1 MTSVKVDGFLR
12 PFRGKV
18 NDWSRFWDK
27 FQLLASIQGW
37 DTEGKRTKHSP
48 LFLEGDVF
56 LVYTRMAD
64 ADKKK
69 EQEIRRKMEQ
79 SFALTKAEAY
89 GKFVTRK
96 LKEDESPDAYVADFQ
111 TLAALSGHNVDDDE
125 GPMLIEQLMAGLPQE
140 YAKEFRLSMAIK
152 TRSAGAWTQH
162 ERWEPSL
169 RTPSCIPPTC
179 TLQLQHQ
186 VQVQEWC
193 DLHSRRPCVFSLP
206 SSGACP
212 AELPTTEL
220 ELEEIPKR
228 NGANVLLLWRWRT
241 CEAGQS
247 SSGSVAEKHA
257 ATSLQWSI
265 S

>member
-1 MTSVKVDGFLR
+1 
-12 PFRGKV
+12 
-18 NDWSRFWDK
+18 
-27 FQLLASIQGW
+27 
-37 DTEGKRTKHSP
+37 
-48 LFLEGDVF
+48 
-56 LVYTRMAD
+56 MAD

-125 GPMLIEQLMAGLPQE
+125 DPMLIEQLMAGLPQE
-140 YAKEFRLSMAIK
+140 YAKEFRLSMASK
-152 TRSAGAWTQH
+152 TLTISGCLDISRA
-162 ERWEPSL
+162 L
-169 RTPSCIPPTC
+169 RTESSHAKLHIPDMYAAAATPSTS
-179 TLQLQHQ
+179 TGMMSQ
-186 VQVQEWC
+186 
-193 DLHSRRPCVFSLP
+193 SRRLCVFSLP

-228 NGANVLLLWRWRT
+228 NGANVLLL
-241 CEAGQS
+241 
-247 SSGSVAEKHA
+247 
-257 ATSLQWSI
+257 
-265 S
+265 